1 LEHTDRFATDEPS
14 IFSRDA
20 TVTAVLTVSVPDLLS
35 ETGSIP
41 AWGAGSLVQIIS
53 TIQSSRTA
61 ETVVD
66 RKEAV
71 SAGIVV
77 AYSERFRSLPT
88 LTVLPGF
95 FELQS
100 PHPKIPFPATEF
112 RDETGRPALGKSSA
126 ERRAP
131 SSFQS

>member
-1 LEHTDRFATDEPS
+1 MRPFRRRSLQQKIPF
-14 IFSRDA
+14 
-20 TVTAVLTVSVPDLLS
+20 LTRVS
-35 ETGSIP
+35 ETGSMT
-41 AWGAGSLVQIIS
+41 AWGATSLVQMIS

>member
-1 LEHTDRFATDEPS
+1 M
-14 IFSRDA
+14 
-20 TVTAVLTVSVPDLLS
+20 VGV
-35 ETGSIP
+35 TGSIP
-41 AWGAGSLVQIIS
+41 VVP

-71 SAGIVV
+71 SAGIAV

-100 PHPKIPFPATEF
+100 QHPKIPFPATEF
-112 RDETGRPALGKSSA
+112 RDETDRPALRCA
-126 ERRAP
+126 DHLPRRETAGGCLGRTV
-131 SSFQS
+131 QLQTEAAACCL